1 MKYPRGG
8 RTRRVAIV
16 GMAII
21 AVIACAGAVA
31 TWRYQAALSLRS
43 TLTNARQDAADSE
56 QLLATF
62 LQERLAV
69 LNYMTKPS
77 PAALSAIGSLR
88 TQFQDL
94 SGGDQRAGT
103 RAEQLALGRVVAG
116 EAQYHALF
124 TKLIGKADTSHTFRG
139 LRPAYAAIGTLEA
152 AGAGVPPKIET
163 LAQLQNR
170 RVTMIRASAQSATTQ
185 AVVTGIVAIILSIL
199 AGIAFLLYAHRTI
212 QTSARREDE
221 LMETLG
227 HLSDRNALLARLR
240 AAAVVLGEVG
250 GELRTAARNA
260 AAATSEQSA
269 AVAQTSATI
278 EQLAATAGSIADNVH
293 AVASA
298 AERTGETMSDVQE
311 KVEAIAARALS
322 LGERA
327 QKIGEMLELINEIA
341 GQTNLLALNAA
352 IEAARAGEAGRG
364 FAVVAA
370 EVRKLAERS
379 VRSTDSIRDII
390 SGVQDETNATIMA
403 TEQGTRQ
410 AREVGELMA
419 STASMLEESILA
431 TQQQK
436 SAADQ
441 VEGAIQQIRQAADQL
456 AAEQAQRV
464 ATAERLEALVEEIGS
479 ALKDVPETAGVAGI
493 PPQSSHVTARRE
505 AARQQ
510 ALQEAAQ
517 RTARGTRAG
526 AGSAANGGSAGN
538 GGVPVPAAQ
547 AAPPPRPEAPGE
559 RLCAAAAGRRTVRGP
574 RHARA

>member
-1 MKYPRGG
+1 MKQAGWR
-8 RTRRVAIV
+8 RTRRVTIV
-16 GMAII
+16 GVAII
-21 AVIACAGAVA
+21 AVIACGGAVA
-31 TWRYQAALSLRS
+31 TWRYQEALSLRA
-43 TLTNARQDAADSE
+43 TLTDARQDAANSE
-56 QLLATF
+56 QMLAIF
-62 LQERLAV
+62 LQERLNV
-69 LNYMTKPS
+69 LSYMAQPS
-77 PAALSAIGSLR
+77 PAGLAEISALRAR
-88 TQFQDL
+88 FDHL
-94 SGGDQRAGT
+94 SHSFHRDT
-103 RAEQLALGRVVAG
+103 SPAEQAASARAVAA
-116 EAQYHALF
+116 EARYHALF
-124 TKLIGKADTSHTFRG
+124 TSVQGKADTSHTFKG
-139 LRPAYAAIGTLEA
+139 LAPAYTAIGTLEA
-152 AGAGVPPKIET
+152 AGGGVPPQIEK
-163 LAQLQNR
+163 LIALQNEG
-170 RVTMIRASAQSATTQ
+170 VVSIRADAQAATTQ
-185 AVVTGIVAIILSIL
+185 AVVTAIVAIILSLL
-199 AGIAFLLYAHRTI
+199 AGVAFLLYTLRVIRTS
-212 QTSARREDE
+212 THREDE

-240 AAAVVLGEVG
+240 SASVVLGEVG

-269 AVAQTSATI
+269 AVAQTSATV

-293 AVASA
+293 AVADA
-298 AERTGETMSDVQE
+298 AERTGETMNDVQE

-352 IEAARAGEAGRG
+352 IEAARAGEAGKG

-390 SGVQDETNATIMA
+390 AGVQDETNATIMA

-441 VEGAIQQIRQAADQL
+441 VEGAIQQVRQAADQL

-479 ALKDVPETAGVAGI
+479 ALKDVPAAAVVPGV
-493 PPQSSHVTARRE
+493 PPQSSRVAADRE

-510 ALQEAAQ
+510 ALREAAQ
-517 RTARGTRAG
+517 RAG
-526 AGSAANGGSAGN
+526 ASRATTGGEDGEAGGGEPGGTIAISAGR
-538 GGVPVPAAQ
+538 AAT
-547 AAPPPRPEAPGE
+547 PGE
-559 RLCAAAAGRRTVRGP
+559 KAP
-574 RHARA
+574 E